1 MVAHSDITSSYV
13 RSILDYDPTTGILTW
28 KKRPVEH
35 FKNERYMKYWHTR
48 CYGKPVG
55 WEHGDGYHCM
65 SIDGKE
71 YLTHRIAFLIMAGEM
86 PNEIDHVNNIKSDN
100 RWENLRAVNRTQN
113 NWNRYVR
120 KDSKSGIKGVVFHP
134 GTQKWRAQITL
145 DGKTKHIGLF
155 LTKEEAGEA
164 FVNFAKNVQGEY
176 YREE

>member
-1 MVAHSDITSSYV
+1 
-13 RSILDYDPTTGILTW
+13 
-28 KKRPVEH
+28 
-35 FKNERYMKYWHTR
+35 
-48 CYGKPVG
+48 
-55 WEHGDGYHCM
+55 
-65 SIDGKE
+65 
-71 YLTHRIAFLIMAGEM
+71 M